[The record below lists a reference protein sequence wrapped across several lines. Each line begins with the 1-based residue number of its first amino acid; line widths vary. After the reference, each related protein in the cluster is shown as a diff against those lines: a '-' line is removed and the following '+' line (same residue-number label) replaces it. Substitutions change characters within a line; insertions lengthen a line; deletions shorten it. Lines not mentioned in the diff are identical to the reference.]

1 MFKQTSCYTFNK
13 YGHILSN
20 INSDIVSSKDKLF
33 MDIIDNSINKLFVSD
48 QDIYIKLKKGVVL
61 LLVSYTPNS
70 DNIDTFVLNKQI
82 LLNKGIYYNFV
93 PISNDCQLEI
103 YLNKNNLNLTS
114 IDKPY
119 TYKEIVPTI
128 NINKIYTKFYQEKPV
143 NYLFK
148 GEKHNF
154 WEFTF
159 VDRGILYTNING
171 QEFKLK
177 QNDILFYAPN
187 QYHNQYTDEKKPSS
201 YLTISF
207 DMTLDDHSL
216 LSNKV
221 FSCDKNLY
229 AVIHNIIYELNSDNL
244 YKNELIMCYLKQII
258 LKILSSNINKSF
270 IKPTNTTQQIYDNE
284 ILKEILDFIDSN
296 IYTNLTIN
304 EICNKF
310 NISSSK
316 LHLLFKN
323 NMSTTAKAYINNLK
337 LKQSKDLIK
346 EYKYSIGEIS
356 EMMGFNSIH
365 YFSNSFKKKYGVSP
379 SEYLKSINKLV

>member
-48 QDIYIKLKKGVVL
+48 EDIYIKLKKGVVL

-82 LLNKGIYYNFV
+82 LLNKGIYYNFI

-207 DMTLDDHSL
+207 DMTLDDHNL

-229 AVIHNIIYELNSDNL
+229 AVIHNIIYELNSDSL

-270 IKPTNTTQQIYDNE
+270 IKPTNTTQQIYDNK

-296 IYTNLTIN
+296 IYTNLTIS
-304 EICNKF
+304 EICNSLLILLSKF
-310 NISSSK
+310 MI
-316 LHLLFKN
+316 
-323 NMSTTAKAYINNLK
+323 
-337 LKQSKDLIK
+337 IK
-346 EYKYSIGEIS
+346 Y
-356 EMMGFNSIH
+356 
-365 YFSNSFKKKYGVSP
+365 
-379 SEYLKSINKLV
+379 